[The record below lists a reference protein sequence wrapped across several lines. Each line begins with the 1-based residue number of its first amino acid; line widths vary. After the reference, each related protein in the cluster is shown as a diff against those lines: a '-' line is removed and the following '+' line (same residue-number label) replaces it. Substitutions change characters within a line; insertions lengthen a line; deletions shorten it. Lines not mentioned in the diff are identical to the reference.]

1 MVLLALTLTVIGIPV
16 AIFLAVCLPVLG
28 LIGIIVMALFTGQ
41 QLDQALGNSYPSFV
55 DNRPIIQGLKGIV
68 LIWIVKAI
76 PFVGWLVWPLAALI
90 GKGTA
95 LGTRF
100 GTNRPWFKRN
110 SDNQTT
116 TNNNIQQD
124 INQGEADQPN
134 LLQEQPSNE
143 TGEGR
148 EMSDHE
154 TQE

>member
-90 GKGTA
+90 GMGTA